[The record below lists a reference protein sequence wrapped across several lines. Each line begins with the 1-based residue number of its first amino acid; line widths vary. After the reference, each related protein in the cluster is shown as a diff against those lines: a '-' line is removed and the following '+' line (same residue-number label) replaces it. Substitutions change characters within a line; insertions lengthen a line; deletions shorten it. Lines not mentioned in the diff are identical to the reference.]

1 MSMPPPPP
9 SKKAKMLPPRK
20 RPPPPP
26 VKDPVGAALPAAF
39 SLAPAAPPPPEPAVS
54 AEALGKLEAAL
65 AIPSHDVAKEVETLP
80 AAAADDAA
88 ADEPAPEG
96 VPRAALIPVFVA
108 LFFAGRAFELRRA
121 R

>member
-1 MSMPPPPP
+1 M
-9 SKKAKMLPPRK
+9 PPRK

-39 SLAPAAPPPPEPAVS
+39 SLAPVAPPPPEPAVS

-80 AAAADDAA
+80 AAAQNSSIRRFDRGTVRDTATSRIFSENRLRISTGAVYRYSKY
-88 ADEPAPEG
+88 EG
-96 VPRAALIPVFVA
+96 
-108 LFFAGRAFELRRA
+108 
-121 R
+121 